1 MGRAGKPRRSTTRE
15 QALSTAGGGGDKP
28 KVAPLSNEEMFEVM
42 KAQKTA
48 SRLSTRSN
56 VGYCR
61 KKRR

>member
-1 MGRAGKPRRSTTRE
+1 MGRAGKPRRSTTHE

-28 KVAPLSNEEMFEVM
+28 KVAPLSREEMFEVM

-48 SRLSTRSN
+48 SRYPTKVDSR
-56 VGYCR
+56 YCR